1 MNGSAEAFNQ
11 KVSLIYEYN
20 NQSPLFARLAGIEIE
35 KNNLDNAVNILSEG
49 LKIYPEF
56 SLAYFLLGK
65 VQTLKG
71 NYSQAL
77 SYIKKGSELIH
88 SPKSFEFYLNE
99 IDTLKKQRSFFN
111 ISRWAEFA
119 NETLSSK
126 EKFSSSN
133 NIDEKSDGTIEETL
147 TKLTKEIEGATES
160 IREAKIKIEESRYKK
175 DLDKDLIISETLANI
190 YANQNELQEAIS
202 VYKKL
207 LKKNPEK
214 ENYFNSKI
222 EELKSLLKT

>member
-126 EKFSSSN
+126 EKSTSSN
-133 NIDEKSDGTIEETL
+133 NVDEKSDGTIEETL

-160 IREAKIKIEESRYKK
+160 IREAKSKIEESRYKK
-175 DLDKDLIISETLANI
+175 DLNKDLIISETLANI